1 MIQSNPLSH
10 PRNLRMFYGLHV
22 IAFSKHWSTARYWAW
37 KIWLKKT
44 QLFFS
49 RKSTMDVIVTRRR
62 RRALKLVPSV
72 RVCVRQSFCPSESFL
87 HNSSNVLYR
96 IDSKFYRLY
105 CYDTKIRC
113 DIGFLFQPFLMELW
127 PLQTQTLSQKIM
139 PHLLRN

>member
-1 MIQSNPLSH
+1 MIQSNPLTLH
-10 PRNLRMFYGLHV
+10 RNLRIFYGLNV

-37 KIWLKKT
+37 KIWLRKT

-49 RKSTMDVIVTRRR
+49 RKETMDVIVTDVGRL
-62 RRALKLVPSV
+62 AIKLASPV
-72 RVCVRQSFCPSESFL
+72 RVCGRQSFCPSKSFL
-87 HNSSNVLYR
+87 HNSSNVVYR

-113 DIGFLFQPFLMELW
+113 DTGFLFQPFLMELW

-139 PHLLRN
+139 PHLLWN